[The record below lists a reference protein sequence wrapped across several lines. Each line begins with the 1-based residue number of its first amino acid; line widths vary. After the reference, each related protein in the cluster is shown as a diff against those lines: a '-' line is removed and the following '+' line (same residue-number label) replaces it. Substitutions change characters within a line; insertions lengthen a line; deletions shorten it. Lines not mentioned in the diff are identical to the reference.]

1 MFNRLYENIKKIIRE
16 NYKSILFLSLIYL
29 ALMWPMDYY
38 ITTGGGTINIKDRVE
53 IKDAYKAKGS
63 LHLAYVSE
71 LKANVATY
79 LLSYVIP
86 DWERVSSSTYKVEEE
101 EDIESVD
108 FRNRLQLTESIDAA
122 IKVAYQLADK
132 KFEIKKEHI
141 YIIYVSSK
149 NKKSLKV
156 GDEILLVA
164 GEKVESTNQIKEIIN
179 SHEVGDKITFKIK
192 RNEKEKDVTAK
203 IAEENHQ
210 KLVGISTEKT
220 MEYQTDPE
228 IKLTFKRSESGPSGG
243 MMLTLDIYNKLTK
256 KDITKGYKIV
266 GTGTIEDDGSVGEIG
281 GVKYKLMG
289 AVAKKADIFLVPEG
303 ENYKEAKKEAK
314 KKNYDI
320 EIIGVKNMEDV
331 LTKLE
336 KLPEKKEKR

>member
-79 LLSYVIP
+79 LLSYIIP

-149 NKKSLKV
+149 NKKNLKV

-164 GEKVESTNQIKEIIN
+164 GEKVESTDQIKEIIN

-192 RNEKEKDVTAK
+192 RSEKEKEVTAK
-203 IAEENHQ
+203 IYEENHQ

-220 MEYQTDPE
+220 ME
-228 IKLTFKRSESGPSGG
+228 
-243 MMLTLDIYNKLTK
+243 
-256 KDITKGYKIV
+256 
-266 GTGTIEDDGSVGEIG
+266 IG
-281 GVKYKLMG
+281 RAHV
-289 AVAKKADIFLVPEG
+289 
-303 ENYKEAKKEAK
+303 
-314 KKNYDI
+314 
-320 EIIGVKNMEDV
+320 
-331 LTKLE
+331 
-336 KLPEKKEKR
+336 